1 LNERELGE
9 FYKKEWNEKTK
20 HIDMNP
26 IFKQL
31 DEIVSK

>member
-9 FYKKEWNEKTK
+9 IYKKEWNEKTK